1 MNRFH
6 LQKEKKMKVI
16 LPTIALGLSVQLL
29 ATTAIAK
36 SQNTDMHTASCKSS
50 VEIAQPRYEGFAVC
64 STAKTEESEG
74 ELLKQFVPITGKSQ
88 VELKSPTTGN
98 SCIANVPYSYSESK
112 LGSSCKMSTQSVTDI
127 DYFHYE
133 YGACNYYTR
142 QGSMWWEHIS
152 GASYLLQEKNG
163 SSWYT
168 VYSGSSS
175 ATMFNKVPGPNG
187 KSYQLRLRATVNG
200 QTGSWHNYSVYVPGC
215 WNGGGPEPK

>member
-6 LQKEKKMKVI
+6 LLKEKKMKVI
-16 LPTIALGLSVQLL
+16 LPTIAVGLAVQFL
-29 ATTAIAK
+29 ALAAEAK
-36 SQNTDMHTASCKSS
+36 SENTDKHTASCKSS
-50 VEIAQPRYEGFAVC
+50 VELAQPKYEGFATCTVE
-64 STAKTEESEG
+64 KTDG
-74 ELLKQFVPITGKSQ
+74 KTKELLKEFVPITGESQ
-88 VELKSPTTGN
+88 VELKSSSTGN
-98 SCIANVPYSYSESK
+98 SCTANVPYSYSELKS
-112 LGSSCKMSTQSVTDI
+112 GSSCKMGTQSVTDI

-142 QGSMWWEHIS
+142 EGSIWWEHIS

-163 SSWYT
+163 TSWYT
-168 VYSGSSS
+168 VYSGSSPAAMYPKS
-175 ATMFNKVPGPNG
+175 PGPNG